1 MGRGGRVYQTLPPL
15 ETPNMTD
22 RLSPIQPDRQHP
34 EPEERASIPLPPS
47 LLRSLLPFDLHAE
60 DVDSPATLPLPGGPV
75 GDDDG
80 DEFDHDRDT
89 DLEGDESYAD
99 EGDAERDDGDDDPP
113 PAASGALGLP
123 CHSDV
128 SRGPKSPPYTLCVVS
143 LCDDDPEEVQDGQD
157 LIGLQTRA
165 MAHAC
170 CDGFA
175 LRPDM
180 IATRFK
186 VDPGAYTH
194 LVVNDHIG
202 REVCRRPLLAAA

>member
-1 MGRGGRVYQTLPPL
+1 MH
-15 ETPNMTD
+15 NMN
-22 RLSPIQPDRQHP
+22 RLSSTGQSSQQ
-34 EPEERASIPLPPS
+34 PLPETDLSSQAAS
-47 LLRSLLPFDLHAE
+47 LPDVLAMPLDLLPFDLHLE
-60 DVDSPATLPLPGGPV
+60 GQIESPDTLPMPLPGGPR
-75 GDDDG
+75 GDDDASDDG
-80 DEFDHDRDT
+80 RDFDHDRDT

-128 SRGPKSPPYTLCVVS
+128 SRGPKSPPYTLCVVT

>member
-1 MGRGGRVYQTLPPL
+1 MTATQTS
-15 ETPNMTD
+15 D
-22 RLSPIQPDRQHP
+22 D
-34 EPEERASIPLPPS
+34 
-47 LLRSLLPFDLHAE
+47 
-60 DVDSPATLPLPGGPV
+60 
-75 GDDDG
+75 DDDG
-80 DEFDHDRDT
+80 DESATGQR
-89 DLEGDESYAD
+89 A
-99 EGDAERDDGDDDPP
+99 R
-113 PAASGALGLP
+113 ALGLP

-128 SRGPKSPPYTLCVVS
+128 SRGPKSPPYTLCVVT